1 MTAEDFTR
9 LANNFYTSKGM
20 VADYNRLSL
29 DSYLIN
35 YIEGHKGECDVRE
48 CPFQR

>member
-1 MTAEDFTR
+1 MKKPDFTAEDFTR

-35 YIEGHKGECDVRE
+35 YIEGLRKYGCHI
-48 CPFQR
+48 